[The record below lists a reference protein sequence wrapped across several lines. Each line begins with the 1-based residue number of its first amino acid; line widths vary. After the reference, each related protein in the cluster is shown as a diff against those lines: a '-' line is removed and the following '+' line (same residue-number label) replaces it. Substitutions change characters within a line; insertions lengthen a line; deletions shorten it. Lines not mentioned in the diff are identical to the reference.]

1 MAAQKS
7 SGLRRARLGV
17 DVGLTNTDLVLLAP
31 EAEPRHFTLP
41 SLGRMGMDELAHI
54 LDQLDLR
61 AGQFESIHITG
72 GQTKTL
78 PDALAGTPLIKVG
91 EMEAIGRGGLY
102 LAQHEAALAQH
113 EAALAQHDAALVVS
127 AGSGTAMVSARMPN
141 GPASLVAQHVTGTAV
156 GGGTLQGLAG
166 LLLGTTD
173 ALAINALAEQGNANG
188 VDLTL
193 LEATGGAIGHL
204 PADANAVNFG
214 KVARM
219 GPDWHVRREDIAS
232 GLVRLV
238 SQVIAVIAI
247 NAAKA
252 EQLPHIV
259 VIGHLADLTSVRKV
273 LAAVAGYYDAKI
285 VVPVNPGY
293 GTAMGAVLSGLDID
307 PARSSLR

>member
-102 LAQHEAALAQH
+102 LAQHE
-113 EAALAQHDAALVVS
+113 AALVVS

>member
-102 LAQHEAALAQH
+102 LAQHEAAL
-113 EAALAQHDAALVVS
+113 VVS

-219 GPDWHVRREDIAS
+219 GPDWHARREDIAS

>member
-1 MAAQKS
+1 
-7 SGLRRARLGV
+7 
-17 DVGLTNTDLVLLAP
+17 
-31 EAEPRHFTLP
+31 LP

-102 LAQHEAALAQH
+102 LAQHEAAL
-113 EAALAQHDAALVVS
+113 VVS
-127 AGSGTAMVSARMPN
+127 AGSGTAMVSARMLN